1 MNSER
6 NKTTKQ
12 EIKANQKYKRIFKPR
27 INQGNNAKFVRMA
40 VASLKLP
47 PIDIRDSY
55 QIADRCMRYLE
66 DCVKDTIKPTVA
78 GLCLYLGITTKTW
91 ANWQHGLT
99 EFNTPEYMAVIQKIV
114 SLFNSVLE
122 QQLVDSELAPI
133 SGIFLLKN
141 HFGYQDEKGINI
153 QRMNKLDEPKTEEE
167 LIKEYINDVPQKS
180 K

>member
-1 MNSER
+1 
-6 NKTTKQ
+6 
-12 EIKANQKYKRIFKPR
+12 
-27 INQGNNAKFVRMA
+27 
-40 VASLKLP
+40 
-47 PIDIRDSY
+47 
-55 QIADRCMRYLE
+55 
-66 DCVKDTIKPTVA
+66 
-78 GLCLYLGITTKTW
+78 
-91 ANWQHGLT
+91 
-99 EFNTPEYMAVIQKIV
+99 MAVIHKIV

-153 QRMNKLDEPKTEEE
+153 QKMNKLDEPKTEEE